1 MDGINP
7 ILRDAP
13 FGDGSPERHAARAF
27 RAMRDTVF
35 AITIALTGLIV
46 LSPLS
51 GLVAACE
58 TLKRNRERRRREDAV
73 LAAHGEVW
81 LRQMK
86 RNMVTKA
93 MSSAELIALF
103 GLV

>member
-13 FGDGSPERHAARAF
+13 FGDGSPDRRGARAF

-35 AITIALTGLIV
+35 AVTIGLTGLAV

-51 GLVAACE
+51 GLAAARE

-81 LRQMK
+81 LRQTR
-86 RNMVTKA
+86 RNMTTKA